1 MEYFVQ
7 NLREMSF
14 SKEKMFDIYLR
25 PELQNAGVFTF
36 IQTKPEQVNLA
47 QFEVFAVKGKF
58 TLFFHF
64 TNNDFL
70 TRCIDAICSAFCE
83 YLDSGTIYFLLAP

>member
-1 MEYFVQ
+1 MEYLCGISGRGLFQ
-7 NLREMSF
+7 
-14 SKEKMFDIYLR
+14 KKKTFDIYLR
-25 PELQNAGVFTF
+25 PEFKNAGVFTF

-58 TLFFHF
+58 TLFLHF